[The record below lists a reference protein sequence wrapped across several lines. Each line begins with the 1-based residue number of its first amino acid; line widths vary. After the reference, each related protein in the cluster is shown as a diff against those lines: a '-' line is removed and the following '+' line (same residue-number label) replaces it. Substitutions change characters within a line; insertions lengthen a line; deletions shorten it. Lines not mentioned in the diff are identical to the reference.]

1 MKKSS
6 FYSIKNS
13 RFFVFSLIFLI
24 LFLLAGIGMLFI
36 WLNGE
41 TMRRSFNLF
50 PAAISRTILRP
61 VLFFTLSFLIL
72 SFLTALS
79 KDTAF
84 LTLRS
89 KKLRIGCLLLVLLI
103 TLFYVLATVFS
114 FNGIQVFPWQM
125 DITFFLWTYNHWLF
139 AAVGVLL
146 YVGLRGPKKE
156 EAVFPVD

>member
-1 MKKSS
+1 
-6 FYSIKNS
+6 
-13 RFFVFSLIFLI
+13 
-24 LFLLAGIGMLFI
+24 MLFI

-50 PAAISRTILRP
+50 PVAISHTILRP

-72 SFLTALS
+72 SFLTVLS

-84 LTLRS
+84 LALRS
-89 KKLRIGCLLLVLLI
+89 KRLRIGCLLLALLI
-103 TLFYVLATVFS
+103 ALFYVLATVFS
-114 FNGIQVFPWQM
+114 FNGVQVLPWQM
-125 DITFFLWTYNHWLF
+125 DITFFLWTHNHWLF
-139 AAVGVLL
+139 AAAGILL

>member
-139 AAVGVLL
+139 AAAGVLL